1 MNLFACDLTLDLDH
15 QQLSKLKLL
24 MLLMKLPSKLLLLL
38 MASLFLSVKPK
49 LKKMLENL
57 KSNFFRT
64 LNYSDR
70 LSNL

>member
-49 LKKMLENL
+49 LKKMLENQ
-57 KSNFFRT
+57 KYNFFR
-64 LNYSDR
+64 YR
-70 LSNL
+70 

>member
-1 MNLFACDLTLDLDH
+1 MKLFACDLTLDLDH

-57 KSNFFRT
+57 KSDF
-64 LNYSDR
+64 
-70 LSNL
+70 

>member
-57 KSNFFRT
+57 KSNFFRA